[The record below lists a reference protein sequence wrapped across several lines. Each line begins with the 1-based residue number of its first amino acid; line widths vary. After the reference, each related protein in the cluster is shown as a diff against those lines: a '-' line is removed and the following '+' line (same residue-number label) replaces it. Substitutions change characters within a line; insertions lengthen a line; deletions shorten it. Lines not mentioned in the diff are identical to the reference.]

1 MNLTLPTVES
11 LLNSLAQ
18 QMRTELPAEPLMIGI
33 HTGGAWIAEALHR
46 QLQFKSKLGTIDIS
60 FYRDD
65 FSTAGLHPK
74 VNTSFLPED
83 VDNRDIILVDDILQT
98 GRTIRAALN
107 EIFSFGR
114 PKSIVLV
121 VLIDRGLRELPIQ
134 ADYCGA
140 VIDLAPDEHIKLSG
154 PENMSIQILRRD

>member
-83 VDNRDIILVDDILQT
+83 VDNRDIVLVDDILQT

-140 VIDLAPDEHIKLSG
+140 AIDLAPDEHIKLSG

>member
-46 QLQFKSKLGTIDIS
+46 QLQFKSKLGMIDIS

-83 VDNRDIILVDDILQT
+83 VDNRDIVLVDDILQT

>member
-83 VDNRDIILVDDILQT
+83 VDNRDIVLVDDILQT

>member
-1 MNLTLPTVES
+1 LNLTLPTVES

-83 VDNRDIILVDDILQT
+83 VDNRDIVLVDDILQT